1 MMRLAFA
8 CGAVLVVSCGNPHK
22 DTLRENAEFECN
34 DRAVSYVVMGSLTAA
49 EVGVMVDCAEH
60 GPRVVRWTV
69 TKEGNRDE
77 YQGSLGVNEFDRMW
91 EKIDGAGWRY
101 LKDCEGT
108 GQPGDPVFNFD
119 VKDWN
124 GQAAFTCTNAGPLPY
139 PYNTIVDEL
148 DFKAAAAAPKDRS
161 KPDPEDLK

>member
-1 MMRLAFA
+1 MRRLLLVASV
-8 CGAVLVVSCGNPHK
+8 GAAACGNPNQQQLA
-22 DTLRENAEFECN
+22 DNADFDCR

-49 EVGVMVDCAEH
+49 EVGVMIDCVTA

-69 TKEGNRDE
+69 TSQGNREE
-77 YQGSLGVNEFDRMW
+77 YEGSLGVNEFDRLW

-101 LKDCEGT
+101 LAECEGS
-108 GQPGDPVFNFD
+108 GQPGDPVYNFD
-119 VKDWN
+119 VQDWN
-124 GQAAFTCTNAGPLPY
+124 QQAAFSFTNAGPLPY

-148 DFKAAAAAPKDRS
+148 DFKAAAAAPKERG

>member
-1 MMRLAFA
+1 MPERKHKASDGDEA
-8 CGAVLVVSCGNPHK
+8 AVAPVRSIWSGTITFGLVSIPVDLLS
-22 DTLRENAEFECN
+22 
-34 DRAVSYVVMGSLTAA
+34 AVQARHTA
-49 EVGVMVDCAEH
+49 MNLVD
-60 GPRVVRWTV
+60 
-69 TKEGNRDE
+69 KEGNRDE
-77 YQGSLGVNEFDRMW
+77 YSGSLGVNEFDRLW

-124 GQAAFTCTNAGPLPY
+124 QQAAFACTNAGPLPY

-148 DFKAAAAAPKDRS
+148 DFKAAAAQPKDRS